1 MKFPLTVV
9 CLICS
14 LTAWGQE
21 RGRLAL
27 DDLIKLA
34 EQGDADTQHNLG
46 VRHEK
51 GRGVLRDYGE
61 AVKWYRLAAEQG
73 DTEAQYNLGVMYGK
87 GQGVPQDYVQARMWL
102 NLAAS
107 KASGSKAK
115 SFAELRDTIAVL
127 MTPQQIA
134 DAQRLA
140 REWRPK
146 TWDELKE

>member
-73 DTEAQYNLGVMYGK
+73 SAEAQFNLGIIYDTSLGVPQDYGEAGKWYRLAAEQGDTEAQYNLGVMYGK
-87 GQGVPQDYVQARMWL
+87 GQGVPQDYVQAHMWL
-102 NLAAS
+102 NLLNP
-107 KASGSKAK
+107 AK
-115 SFAELRDTIAVL
+115 
-127 MTPQQIA
+127 
-134 DAQRLA
+134 
-140 REWRPK
+140 
-146 TWDELKE
+146 